1 MRRRVRRLLARI
13 SPDLLR
19 QRAERARASTGLR
32 RWVAEPGVDA
42 WFGTFP
48 SEEAATA
55 WAAVD
60 RLAHR
65 YVADGVCTSVEQARG
80 RALTDLV
87 TGNATVDVQV
97 VLTVPAA
104 ACAGERATGSS
115 NRAGE
120 DLIEVQGARPSEPM
134 FVRRAWLT
142 GHLAE
147 RSGRRAKNGPAPRG
161 RRPPPPASG
170 RCAARAVRP
179 AQRGAPR
186 PGGCPRDH
194 RVPARSR
201 AGGAG
206 PSPRRAVPVP
216 GMRRRG
222 EVLRPRPRA
231 TLADRR
237 HHCHEP
243 SLPLQATPSDQA
255 VRGVGAAARLR
266 RHGGVDRPGRRCP
279 QHRAPQRPGRHRAE
293 PRADCGGDLERH
305 DRGLH
310 EGPRSVERAR
320 DPPRAAPRARASPS
334 PVHQRRCPARRNPSL
349 PPTRAGPRHA
359 AVLTAPRRGSVSRR
373 RRPRHPRPSAAAGRG
388 GSRRPR

>member
-104 ACAGERATGSS
+104 AAACAGERATGSS

-134 FVRRAWLT
+134 FVPRAWLT
-142 GHLAE
+142 GHLADARE
-147 RSGRRAKNGPAPRG
+147 DVPRTDLRREG
-161 RRPPPPASG
+161 
-170 RCAARAVRP
+170 
-179 AQRGAPR
+179 
-186 PGGCPRDH
+186 
-194 RVPARSR
+194 
-201 AGGAG
+201 
-206 PSPRRAVPVP
+206 
-216 GMRRRG
+216 
-222 EVLRPRPRA
+222 
-231 TLADRR
+231 ADRR
-237 HHCHEP
+237 RRHPGDVPHAPCDP
-243 SLPLQATPSDQA
+243 RS
-255 VRGVGAAARLR
+255 GARL
-266 RHGGVDRPGRRCP
+266 DPQDALATTAYRPG
-279 QHRAPQRPGRHRAE
+279 AE
-293 PRADCGGDLERH
+293 L
-305 DRGLH
+305 
-310 EGPRSVERAR
+310 VELVRAR
-320 DPPRAAPRARASPS
+320 DGRCRFPGCAVAARFCDLDHVRPWPTGATTATNLLCLCRRHHRIKQSAGWTLRLDSDGTAAWTDPVGAVRSTAPLNALDATVLRHEPTAEVTSSGTTEGSTKVRAPWSVLETRLELHLEHAPHHRRCTSAGALRAATHRSR
-334 PVHQRRCPARRNPSL
+334 
-349 PPTRAGPRHA
+349 TRAP
-359 AVLTAPRRGSVSRR
+359 VPDTP
-373 RRPRHPRPSAAAGRG
+373 PF
-388 GSRRPR
+388 